1 MRSLFQK
8 QNRNAVPSRFYL
20 IIRFWWVTK
29 MNRLTRDLSKLQ
41 LRFSLV
47 IFAVL
52 GTGICS
58 YKALSGFLSDSR
70 ESIHIDALK
79 MLKPAYNES
88 IEIKFLEVPVKQYAK
103 QSNLSIYID
112 SVIKAAEVID
122 FSGNYDFNG
131 REIKDSPKTR
141 DTNSPNYKKYNYG
154 K

>member
-1 MRSLFQK
+1 MRGLFQK
-8 QNRNAVPSRFYL
+8 RNDVPSRFYL

-29 MNRLTRDLSKLQ
+29 MNRLIRGLSKSQ

-47 IFAVL
+47 IFALL

-58 YKALSGFLSDSR
+58 YTALSGFLSERR

-79 MLKPAYNES
+79 TVKPAYYES
-88 IEIKFLEVPVKQYAK
+88 IEIKFLDVPVRQYAK

-112 SVIKAAEVID
+112 SVIKAVEVID
-122 FSGNYDFNG
+122 LPGNYDFKG
-131 REIKDSPKTR
+131 RDIKNIPKTR
-141 DTNSPNYKKYNYG
+141 DTNSQNYKKYNYG